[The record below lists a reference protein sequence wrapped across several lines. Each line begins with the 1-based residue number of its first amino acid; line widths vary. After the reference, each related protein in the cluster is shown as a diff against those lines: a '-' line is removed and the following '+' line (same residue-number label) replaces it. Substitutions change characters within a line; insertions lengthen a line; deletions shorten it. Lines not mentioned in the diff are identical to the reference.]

1 MPGFNRFIGIGH
13 LTNHPELRYTT
24 TGTPVLSGGF
34 AMNRRFK
41 QGDDLKEEV
50 CFIDFT
56 VWGKQA
62 EVMGQYTAKGDP
74 IMLEGRLTQR
84 RWEANGQRHSKHE
97 ITVENFQLLKGKESQ
112 DGAT

>member
-1 MPGFNRFIGIGH
+1 MPSFNRFIGIGH
-13 LTNHPELRYTT
+13 LTRTPELRYTPH
-24 TGTPVLSGGF
+24 GTPILTGGL

-62 EVMGQYTAKGDP
+62 EAMGQYTRQGRSDHARRAAHATELGDHRWP
-74 IMLEGRLTQR
+74 ETPQARDHRGGIPTAQGEGAR
-84 RWEANGQRHSKHE
+84 R
-97 ITVENFQLLKGKESQ
+97 
-112 DGAT
+112 